1 VRPSSRMAIK
11 RTAMSLT
18 STARK
23 RINQAVCGDEP
34 GRLPDTSTILPRPTP
49 KPASR
54 RIAGSEAANAAPWHV
69 ARSPVPLSVR
79 GHPMAGRLL
88 TTEPGQPTLTMM
100 LAFLK
105 L

>member
-1 VRPSSRMAIK
+1 MAK
-11 RTAMSLT
+11 
-18 STARK
+18 ARAGE
-23 RINQAVCGDEP
+23 RINQAVASDENP

-69 ARSPVPLSVR
+69 ARSPVRLSVR

-88 TTEPGQPTLTMM
+88 TTEPGQPL
-100 LAFLK
+100 
-105 L
+105 